1 MTTQNLIW
9 QAGRFRIDLSMPKIM
24 GIVNVTPDSFS
35 DGGRYSS
42 SVSQTLAHAEQLLAE
57 GADMLDIGG
66 ESTRPG
72 AAVVSPEEEWAR
84 VSPILAELSR
94 WQVPVSLDT
103 RRCQVM
109 QQALEAGWVDII
121 NDVQALEDEGA
132 VELLAEYPSIGIC
145 LMHMQGLPQTM
156 QDNPQ
161 YADVA
166 QQVEAYLKQPL
177 ESRHFADQF
186 FLREHIWPY
195 AKQSLCAHDR
205 IFAFYGATDFPDNT
219 EFDYSRFHVGCDEGN
234 SHIAAD
240 LNLPEGSRIRWSLFS
255 RISPLLNADYSENLL
270 ENERLICTY
279 ESTVQQGKLSAYIP
293 RRYSRG
299 VARGLTKVTVAPV
312 EEG

>member
-9 QAGRFRIDLSMPKIM
+9 QAGRFRIDLSAPKIM

-94 WQVPVSLDT
+94 WQVPISLDT
-103 RRCQVM
+103 RRRQAM

-132 VELLAEYPSIGIC
+132 VELLADYPSIGIC
-145 LMHMQGLPQTM
+145 LMLPAPDTTRPAAPAAFGTEAKIEDFRLEHGALDLHVRGARRFRVLHTRVRDNGLLLGE
-156 QDNPQ
+156 
-161 YADVA
+161 
-166 QQVEAYLKQPL
+166 VEFKPEPAPRPL
-177 ESRHFADQF
+177 
-186 FLREHIWPY
+186 P
-195 AKQSLCAHDR
+195 
-205 IFAFYGATDFPDNT
+205 
-219 EFDYSRFHVGCDEGN
+219 
-234 SHIAAD
+234 
-240 LNLPEGSRIRWSLFS
+240 
-255 RISPLLNADYSENLL
+255 
-270 ENERLICTY
+270 
-279 ESTVQQGKLSAYIP
+279 P
-293 RRYSRG
+293 RMRRTLG
-299 VARGLTKVTVAPV
+299 
-312 EEG
+312 

>member
-1 MTTQNLIW
+1 MNTQNLIW
-9 QAGRFRIDLSMPKIM
+9 QAGRFRIGLSAPKIM

-35 DGGRYSS
+35 DGGCYSS

-94 WQVPVSLDT
+94 WQVPISLDT
-103 RRCQVM
+103 RRRQVM

-132 VELLAEYPSIGIC
+132 VELLAAYPSIGIC
-145 LMHMQGLPQTM
+145 LMHMQGLPQNM

-166 QQVEAYLKQPL
+166 QQVDAYLKQRL
-177 ESRHFADQF
+177 AVCQAAGID
-186 FLREHIWPY
+186 
-195 AKQSLCAHDR
+195 KQR
-205 IFAFYGATDFPDNT
+205 IVLDPGFGFGK
-219 EFDYSRFHVGCDEGN
+219 
-234 SHIAAD
+234 
-240 LNLPEGSRIRWSLFS
+240 
-255 RISPLLNADYSENLL
+255 NLL
-270 ENERLICTY
+270 HNINLMQHLDELIRNS
-279 ESTVQQGKLSAYIP
+279 EVPWLIGVSRKRMIGELSGETEAEK
-293 RRYSRG
+293 RVHGSVAAALAA
-299 VARGLTKVTVAPV
+299 VARGGHIIRVHDVKPTADALKVWQVLGV
-312 EEG
+312 SV

>member
-166 QQVEAYLKQPL
+166 QQVEAYLKQRLAVCQAAGIDQQRIVLDPGFGFGKNL
-177 ESRHFADQF
+177 AHNINLMQHLDEIIRSSEVPWLIGVSRKRMIGELSGETEAEKRVHGSVAAALAAVAQGRGFGAMAAGSVDEA
-186 FLREHIWPY
+186 L
-195 AKQSLCAHDR
+195 DR
-205 IFAFYGATDFPDNT
+205 A
-219 EFDYSRFHVGCDEGN
+219 
-234 SHIAAD
+234 
-240 LNLPEGSRIRWSLFS
+240 
-255 RISPLLNADYSENLL
+255 
-270 ENERLICTY
+270 
-279 ESTVQQGKLSAYIP
+279 
-293 RRYSRG
+293 
-299 VARGLTKVTVAPV
+299 
-312 EEG
+312 EEDTL

>member
-166 QQVEAYLKQPL
+166 QQVEAYLKQRLAVCQAAGIDQQRIVLDPGFGFGKNL
-177 ESRHFADQF
+177 AHNINLMQHLDEIIRSSEVPWLIGVSRKRMIGE
-186 FLREHIWPY
+186 LRGE
-195 AKQSLCAHDR
+195 
-205 IFAFYGATDFPDNT
+205 T
-219 EFDYSRFHVGCDEGN
+219 EAEKRVHGSV
-234 SHIAAD
+234 AAA
-240 LNLPEGSRIRWSLFS
+240 L
-255 RISPLLNADYSENLL
+255 A
-270 ENERLICTY
+270 
-279 ESTVQQGKLSAYIP
+279 A
-293 RRYSRG
+293 
-299 VARGLTKVTVAPV
+299 VARGGHIIRVHDVKPTADALKVWQVLGV
-312 EEG
+312 SV